1 MATAV
6 AFASCNDYLDKLP
19 DDRAELKSV
28 KTIEKALVYAYPD
41 KTISYLT
48 EFSSDNVTD
57 NGKSYNKTTE
67 EEEAYRFKTITQS
80 INDAPKNVWSEHY
93 KVVVTTNEVLKA
105 IDELGLPEET
115 NPLKAEALLC
125 RAYAIFSLT
134 NCFCMA
140 YNDSTADKYYGI
152 PYPKVVGEE
161 LPTRGTLAETY
172 ANINADIEEA
182 LPLLDDSYLQVPKY
196 HFNQK
201 AAYAFAARFNLY
213 YQKWAKA
220 KEYAEKALGANPLN
234 VMHTSLSTYGN
245 MTYDEAA
252 YAFIDSNDPY
262 NFLIVG
268 KYSIMGRMKNSTK
281 YRRFG
286 HNRTLCVNETYWA
299 RMPWNTAA
307 TSSNNC
313 LYEAK
318 MLYGS
323 NQSIFTPNVDEFFE
337 VTDKI
342 NQTGFPH
349 IMDVPFTAD
358 ETNLVHA
365 EACIALGQLDSALVD
380 LNYFVQTHCAA
391 KDGNATR
398 PTLTLENLKTF
409 WNSQMEF
416 KIEDGVVTTRST
428 KKPFSAPFKLTDA
441 ENQTPLIYT
450 LLHMRRIETFWKGMR
465 FQDIKRYG
473 IEFVHELDGEPS
485 IVFKRGDLR
494 GALQL
499 PQDVIDAGLEANPR

>member
-48 EFSSDNVTD
+48 ELSSDNVTD
-57 NGKSYNKTTE
+57 NGKSYNQQTDQE
-67 EEEAYRFKTITQS
+67 EIYRFKTVTAS
-80 INDAPKNVWSEHY
+80 TNDAPKNVWSEHY

-182 LPLLDDSYLQVPKY
+182 LPLLDESYLQVPKY

-213 YQKWAKA
+213 
-220 KEYAEKALGANPLN
+220 
-234 VMHTSLSTYGN
+234 
-245 MTYDEAA
+245 
-252 YAFIDSNDPY
+252 
-262 NFLIVG
+262 
-268 KYSIMGRMKNSTK
+268 
-281 YRRFG
+281 
-286 HNRTLCVNETYWA
+286 
-299 RMPWNTAA
+299 
-307 TSSNNC
+307 
-313 LYEAK
+313 
-318 MLYGS
+318 
-323 NQSIFTPNVDEFFE
+323 
-337 VTDKI
+337 
-342 NQTGFPH
+342 
-349 IMDVPFTAD
+349 
-358 ETNLVHA
+358 
-365 EACIALGQLDSALVD
+365 
-380 LNYFVQTHCAA
+380 
-391 KDGNATR
+391 
-398 PTLTLENLKTF
+398 
-409 WNSQMEF
+409 
-416 KIEDGVVTTRST
+416 
-428 KKPFSAPFKLTDA
+428 
-441 ENQTPLIYT
+441 
-450 LLHMRRIETFWKGMR
+450 
-465 FQDIKRYG
+465 
-473 IEFVHELDGEPS
+473 
-485 IVFKRGDLR
+485 
-494 GALQL
+494 
-499 PQDVIDAGLEANPR
+499 